1 MKTIN
6 TITLLGNIG
15 KVEIVEFKDE
25 SIITKISLATN
36 NLVGGAEQT
45 QWHTLVFKGRCAHV
59 VSLLQK
65 GDQLMVN
72 GMMTYRSWKDNHGQS
87 RIAPEVII
95 TDSVGEFSIITGQ
108 IGQIPDHLK
117 TNFQRQAPQQRTQA
131 QPRQAPQQRTQP
143 RQQAPQQR
151 PQAQPRYQDQYQDQS
166 QDLYQ
171 DQYDPQFNDGPFD
184 NAPFFDEEQYAPQ
197 PQAQTR
203 QAVSAPRQ
211 APQQQQQQ
219 PTYITNSQPQ
229 AQTSVKVNQV
239 SYGKPT
245 NISYNYNSN

>member
-36 NLVGGAEQT
+36 NLVNNVEQT

-108 IGQIPDHLK
+108 IGQVPEYLK
-117 TNFQRQAPQQRTQA
+117 SNYQAQPRQQAPQQRTQA
-131 QPRQAPQQRTQP
+131 QPRQQAPQQRTQA
-143 RQQAPQQR
+143 QPQQR
-151 PQAQPRYQDQYQDQS
+151 
-166 QDLYQ
+166 
-171 DQYDPQFNDGPFD
+171 
-184 NAPFFDEEQYAPQ
+184 
-197 PQAQTR
+197 QT
-203 QAVSAPRQ
+203 VSAPRQ
-211 APQQQQQQ
+211 APQQQYQNEQQDFHHSHNDDAFFNDQ
-219 PTYITNSQPQ
+219 GLVEPQYYNEQPQ
-229 AQTSVKVNQV
+229 QRQAPQQNVNYNS
-239 SYGKPT
+239 SYAGKAT
-245 NISYNYNSN
+245 TISYNYR